1 MAFIG
6 APSPAKSSILTTI
19 EPNRRQYL
27 GDGEQTVFAIDYYE
41 NFVLVFQN
49 GIKLT
54 ENLDYEIGQD
64 GKHVR
69 FIVAPEMNDTI
80 DLYGTI
86 DIANTENRTIY
97 SNTSFT
103 NFTSLTDVDT
113 LSATDN
119 QVLTTDANGYF
130 YFRNTTLNE
139 LTDVNPTVNFAQ
151 YLTGNANGYFF
162 ANTEF
167 KNLVD
172 LNPSV
177 SPAQYLTGNA
187 NGFFFANTRMRNL
200 EDLNTSMSSNQYLT
214 GNANGYFFANTE
226 FKNLVDVNPTA
237 NSGQILV
244 ADGSGNFSFEDQ
256 VTSLAD
262 FDMTSMANNSID
274 ANKLVDGSLSNTNFT
289 DNTISGTK
297 LADASV
303 TEAKISGTISGAKLE
318 DSSVPLS
325 KLSGSVPTRVIQ
337 ITEPTIYTSEVI
349 TSAVSSELTTGV
361 HINDPIKLSH
371 TFTKISNTSTIFV
384 DFSINVRYI
393 SGCGSHSFVV
403 WKDSSIYKILGMDM
417 SRIPALNTNP
427 FLISGSVPFS
437 GISSGSHTFY
447 ASVGRGNTCGMAY
460 ARTSPISSDQIQ
472 QFHDFIFI
480 TEVETT

>member
-54 ENLDYEIGQD
+54 ENSDYEIGQD

-69 FIVAPEMNDTI
+69 FIVAPEINDTI

-151 YLTGNANGYFF
+151 YLTGDANGYFF

-177 SPAQYLTGNA
+177 SPA
-187 NGFFFANTRMRNL
+187 
-200 EDLNTSMSSNQYLT
+200 QYLT

-244 ADGSGNFSFEDQ
+244 ADGSGNFFFEDQ

-303 TEAKISGTISGAKLE
+303 TEAKFSGTISGAKLE

-325 KLSGSVPTRVIQ
+325 KLSESVPTRVIQ

-349 TSAVSSELTTGV
+349 TSEVSSELTTGV

-384 DFSINVRYI
+384 DFSITVRYI

-417 SRIPALNTNP
+417 SRIPYLNTNP
-427 FLISGSVPFS
+427 FLITGSVPFS

-447 ASVGRGNTCGMAY
+447 ASVGRANACGMAY

>member
-54 ENLDYEIGQD
+54 ENLDYEISQD

-103 NFTSLTDVDT
+103 TFTSLTDVDT
-113 LSATDN
+113 LSAADN

-130 YFRNTTLNE
+130 YFRDTTLNE

-151 YLTGNANGYFF
+151 YLTG
-162 ANTEF
+162 
-167 KNLVD
+167 D
-172 LNPSV
+172 
-177 SPAQYLTGNA
+177 
-187 NGFFFANTRMRNL
+187 
-200 EDLNTSMSSNQYLT
+200 
-214 GNANGYFFANTE
+214 ANGYFFANTE

>member
-6 APSPAKSSILTTI
+6 APSPAESKILTTI

-27 GDGEQTVFAIDYYE
+27 GDGEQTVFAVDYYE

-64 GKHVR
+64 SKHIR

-103 NFTSLTDVDT
+103 TFTSLTDVDT

-130 YFRNTTLNE
+130 YFRDTTLNE
-139 LTDVNPTVNFAQ
+139 LTDVNSTANIDQVLVAGANNHFHFRDTTFSKLTDVNLSMSSAQ
-151 YLTGNANGYFF
+151 YLTG
-162 ANTEF
+162 
-167 KNLVD
+167 D
-172 LNPSV
+172 
-177 SPAQYLTGNA
+177 
-187 NGFFFANTRMRNL
+187 
-200 EDLNTSMSSNQYLT
+200 
-214 GNANGYFFANTE
+214 ANGYFFANTE
-226 FKNLVDVNPTA
+226 FKNLVDVNSTA
-237 NSGQILV
+237 NNGQILV
-244 ADGSGNFSFEDQ
+244 ADGSGNFFFEDK

-274 ANKLVDGSLSNTNFT
+274 ANKLVDGSLTNTNFT
-289 DNTISGTK
+289 ANSISGENISDT
-297 LADASV
+297 SI
-303 TEAKISGTISGAKLE
+303 TENKISGTISGVKLT
-318 DSSVPLS
+318 DASVPLS
-325 KLSGSVPTRVIQ
+325 KLSESLATKVIQ
-337 ITEPTIYTSEVI
+337 ITEPTIYSSEVI
-349 TSAVSSELTTGV
+349 TSEVSSELTTGV
-361 HINDPIKLSH
+361 HVNDPIKLSH
-371 TFTKISNTSTIFV
+371 TFTKISDTSTIFV
-384 DFSINVRYI
+384 DFSISVRYI

-403 WKDSSIYKILGMDM
+403 WKDSSIYKIIGVDCNRVPY
-417 SRIPALNTNP
+417 SHTQP
-427 FLISGSVPFS
+427 FLITGSVPFS
-437 GISSGSHTFY
+437 GVSSGSHTFY
-447 ASVGRGNTCGMAY
+447 ASVGRSNACGMAY
-460 ARTSPISSDQIQ
+460 ARTSPKEPDQIQ